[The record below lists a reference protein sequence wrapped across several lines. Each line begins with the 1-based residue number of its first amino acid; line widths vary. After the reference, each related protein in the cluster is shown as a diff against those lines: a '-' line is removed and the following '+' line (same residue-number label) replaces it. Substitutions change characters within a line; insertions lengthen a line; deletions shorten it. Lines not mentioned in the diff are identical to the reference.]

1 MRQHII
7 YISLV
12 LTLALSACE
21 KTFLD
26 KEPMDSLGSEFVLK
40 TQDGMD
46 MLLNGAYDRLQSY
59 NWYGGM
65 LYLYEAAKGPDF
77 FVRNVSGGYSFYTEN
92 RYAESSTYNGNARS
106 LWLTL
111 YNVILNTT
119 MLLENIDDVPGDV
132 SELRRIKGEAYA
144 LRGLAYFDLC
154 RLFAY
159 PPKYSCTWGS
169 SYQEDFKWGVPLL
182 ESAEMGADITD
193 YEVRRA
199 TADESWA
206 YIQDQFEKAFKLLHG
221 QWVQNGHV
229 GAAAVK
235 ILQSRVALFMER
247 YADAVKICNDWL
259 GEYSSSYSLI
269 PYESYPTQ
277 YYKPFNSESVWE
289 IKYTESDNLSSYS
302 INYWVRHPT
311 YDIPGNPL
319 DGEVSQNIGY
329 AKLGLTYGNSLNG
342 LESMRSY
349 SADVRQ
355 CLICSMGIQGK
366 DYHTIRRYVGE
377 PYHFVHNVPVVRLPE
392 VYMNLAEAYWECGN
406 ESAAKETL
414 SIMTRIRRK
423 ADASISTVNN
433 ILNERR
439 REFILEGQTY
449 WDFFRKGRNITNRPV
464 MESIGSGSSIKFGN
478 PTGLSYRVVYP
489 IPLSEMN
496 ANPDIRDQQNPG
508 YAEWKFG
515 VEDEN

>member
-1 MRQHII
+1 MRHHII
-7 YISLV
+7 YPVAASVLV
-12 LTLALSACE
+12 FTACE
-21 KTFLD
+21 RTYLD
-26 KEPMDSLGSEFVLK
+26 KEPMDSLDASYVL
-40 TQDGMD
+40 TTGEGME
-46 MLLNGAYDRLQSY
+46 MLLNGAYNELQSY
-59 NWYGGM
+59 NWYGGL

-92 RYAESSTYNGNARS
+92 RYAESSTYNGNARN
-106 LWLTL
+106 LWLTI
-111 YNVILNTT
+111 YNTILNTT
-119 MLLENIDDVPGDV
+119 LLLENIDKVPGDV
-132 SELRRIKGEAYA
+132 TELRRIKGEAYA

-169 SYQEDFKWGVPLL
+169 SYREDFKWGVPLL
-182 ESAEMGADITD
+182 ESAEMGRNIMD
-193 YEVRRA
+193 YQVRRA
-199 TADESWA
+199 SADDCWKYIDEQFGKA
-206 YIQDQFEKAFKLLHG
+206 YNLLHG
-221 QWVQNGHV
+221 RWAQNGHV

-235 ILQSRVALFMER
+235 LLQSRVALFMER
-247 YADAVKICNDWL
+247 YSDAVAICNEWISEF
-259 GEYSSSYSLI
+259 GGSYSLI
-269 PYESYPTQ
+269 PYESYPSQ

-302 INYWVRHPT
+302 INYWVRRPT
-311 YDIPGNPL
+311 YDMPGNPL
-319 DGEVSQNIGY
+319 DGEVSQNVGY
-329 AKLGLTYGNSLNG
+329 AKLGLTYGNALNG

-349 SADVRQ
+349 SADIRQ
-355 CLICSMGIQGK
+355 TLVCSMGIQGK

-392 VYMNLAEAYWECGN
+392 VYLNLAEACWECGD
-406 ESAAKETL
+406 AAAAAEAL
-414 SIMTRIRRK
+414 SVVTRIRRK
-423 ADASISTVNN
+423 ADASISGVNN

-464 MESIGSGSSIKFGN
+464 MESIVSGSSIKFGN

-508 YAEWKFG
+508 YAAWKFG

>member
-1 MRQHII
+1 MRHHILF
-7 YISLV
+7 ISLASV
-12 LTLALSACE
+12 LVLASCD
-21 KTFLD
+21 KTYLD
-26 KEPMDSLGSEFVLK
+26 KEPMDSLGSEFVLT
-40 TQDGMD
+40 TQDGMQ
-46 MLLNGAYDRLQSY
+46 MLLNGAYDELQSY
-59 NWYGGM
+59 NWYGGL

-106 LWLTL
+106 LWLTI
-111 YNVILNTT
+111 YNVIRNTT
-119 MLLENIDDVPGDV
+119 LLLESIDNVPGDV

-159 PPKYSCTWGS
+159 PPKFSCTWGS
-169 SYQEDFKWGVPLL
+169 AYNEDFKWGVPIVL
-182 ESAEMGADITD
+182 SADMGLNILD
-193 YEVRRA
+193 YKVRRA
-199 TADESWA
+199 SADDCWT
-206 YIQDQFEKAFKLLHG
+206 YIADQFEMSYKLLRP
-221 QWVQNGHV
+221 QWTQNGHI

-235 ILQSRVALFMER
+235 VLQSRVALYMEH
-247 YADAVKICNDWL
+247 YSEAVKLCTEWIS
-259 GEYSSSYSLI
+259 EYGSNYSMI
-269 PYESYPTQ
+269 PYESYATQ
-277 YYKPFNSESVWE
+277 YYKPFNSEAIWE

-302 INYWVRHPT
+302 INYWVRRPT
-311 YDIPGNPL
+311 YNMPGNPL

-329 AKLGLTYGNSLNG
+329 AKLGLTFGNSGNG

-349 SADVRQ
+349 SADIRQ
-355 CLICSMGIQGK
+355 TLICSMGIQGK
-366 DYHTIRRYVGE
+366 DYHTIRRYVGD

-392 VYMNLAEAYWECGN
+392 VYLNLAEAYWECGN
-406 ESAAKETL
+406 SAAAVEAL
-414 SIMTRIRRK
+414 SVITRIRRK

-449 WDFFRKGRNITNRPV
+449 WDYFRKGRNITNRPV